1 VAAAARA
8 NRSLSSQRPFGI
20 DGKRDEIGPIG
31 LETARMLKVFCARS
45 MHVAVRTLA
54 DDVARAGGEAADV
67 VFEPM
72 GALQAR
78 LAAGETAD
86 VLILATPAI
95 DALGA
100 AGKIVAA
107 SRADIGRA
115 PIGVAIRAGAAA
127 PDIATPQAFAATLAA
142 VERIALSDPAVGGSA
157 GIYLR
162 DLFGKL
168 GLADMIAA
176 KTAYQKSGVAAAAAV
191 ARGEADLAMTFVP
204 ELLQAEGVRILGTL
218 PPPYGHE
225 TAYAAAVA
233 SNSPHQDKA
242 RAFIAALTAPA
253 ARAVFAKAGFT
264 PAG

>member
-1 VAAAARA
+1 
-8 NRSLSSQRPFGI
+8 
-20 DGKRDEIGPIG
+20 
-31 LETARMLKVFCARS
+31 MLTVFCARS

-54 DDVARAGGEAADV
+54 DDFAHAGGTAADI

-100 AGKIVAA
+100 KGKIVAA

-115 PIGVAIRAGAAA
+115 PIGVAVRAGTAA
-127 PDIATPQAFAATLAA
+127 PDIATPRAFAATLTAA
-142 VERIALSDPAVGGSA
+142 RAIALSDPAVGGSA

-162 DLFGKL
+162 DLFAKL
-168 GLADMIAA
+168 GLAEMIAA

-191 ARGEADLAMTFVP
+191 ARGDADLAMTFVP
-204 ELLQAEGVRILGTL
+204 ELLQADGVRILGPL
-218 PPPYGHE
+218 PPPHGHE
-225 TAYAAAVA
+225 TAYTAAVA
-233 SNSPHQDKA
+233 ADSPHQDAA
-242 RAFIAALTAPA
+242 RAFIAALTVPA
-253 ARAVFAKAGFT
+253 ARAVFAKAGFA

>member
-1 VAAAARA
+1 M
-8 NRSLSSQRPFGI
+8 F
-20 DGKRDEIGPIG
+20 
-31 LETARMLKVFCARS
+31 KVFCARS

-54 DDVARAGGEAADV
+54 DDFAYTGGVVADI

-86 VLILATPAI
+86 VLILASPAI

-100 AGKIVAA
+100 KGKIVAP

-127 PDIATPQAFAATLAA
+127 PDISTLQAFAATLTAA
-142 VERIALSDPAVGGSA
+142 RAIALSDPAVGCSA

-162 DLFGKL
+162 DLFAKL
-168 GLADMIAA
+168 GLDEMIAA

-191 ARGEADLAMTFVP
+191 ARGDADLAMTFVP
-204 ELLQAEGVRILGTL
+204 ELLQAEGVRILGPL

-233 SNSPHQDKA
+233 TDSPRKDSA
-242 RAFIAALTAPA
+242 TAFIAALKTPA
-253 ARAVFAKAGFT
+253 AREVFAKAGFA

>member
-1 VAAAARA
+1 
-8 NRSLSSQRPFGI
+8 
-20 DGKRDEIGPIG
+20 
-31 LETARMLKVFCARS
+31 MLKVFCARS
-45 MHVAVRTLA
+45 MHVAVRILA
-54 DDVARAGGEAADV
+54 DDFARTGGATADI

-100 AGKIVAA
+100 AGKITAA
-107 SRADIGRA
+107 SRADVGRA
-115 PIGVAIRAGAAA
+115 PIGVAVRARAAA
-127 PDIATPQAFAATLAA
+127 PDIATPHAFAATLTAA
-142 VERIALSDPAVGGSA
+142 RAIALSDPAVGGSA

-162 DLFGKL
+162 DLFNKL
-168 GLADMIAA
+168 GLAEMIAA

-191 ARGEADLAMTFVP
+191 ARGDVDLAMTFVP
-204 ELLQAEGVRILGTL
+204 ELLQADGVRILGPL

-233 SNSPHQDKA
+233 TASPHQDEA
-242 RAFIAALTAPA
+242 RAFIVALTAPTSH
-253 ARAVFAKAGFT
+253 AVFSKAGFER
-264 PAG
+264 AG